1 MRNQNINKKKYPKG
15 VGYFVAF
22 NYVSVALTV
31 HFEEDD
37 SSPGTDEDGLMDGGL
52 VDVVSLGK
60 GREIKVF

>member
-1 MRNQNINKKKYPKG
+1 MG
-15 VGYFVAF
+15 FFVAF

-37 SSPGTDEDGLMDGGL
+37 SSPGTDADGLMDGGL

>member
-1 MRNQNINKKKYPKG
+1 MG
-15 VGYFVAF
+15 FFVAF

-37 SSPGTDEDGLMDGGL
+37 SSPGTDADGLMDGGL

-60 GREIKVF
+60 GREIKAF